1 MTTMTTMTMMTTMT
15 TMTLMATT
23 TMKTRTTKQQST
35 DGDNWG
41 SRIGEKTTM
50 ILGCE
55 TTEEGHGG
63 GDLVEFFE
71 LHKIDSRPTFHP
83 PRSERRTGTYSA
95 CVLGVGLR
103 YRHHDELMMRARSGG
118 SLSVS

>member
-1 MTTMTTMTMMTTMT
+1 MIREKEKMMMTMMMTTTMMTMT

-35 DGDNWG
+35 VGDNWG

-50 ILGCE
+50 SLVCE
-55 TTEEGHGG
+55 TTEEGHVG

-71 LHKIDSRPTFHP
+71 LHEIDCRPTFRP
-83 PRSERRTGTYSA
+83 PGAGEGLVYMQPAQPLER
-95 CVLGVGLR
+95 
-103 YRHHDELMMRARSGG
+103 EMK
-118 SLSVS
+118 

>member
-1 MTTMTTMTMMTTMT
+1 M
-15 TMTLMATT
+15 
-23 TMKTRTTKQQST
+23 KQQLT
-35 DGDNWG
+35 ADGNWG

-63 GDLVEFFE
+63 GDLVEFFQLQE
-71 LHKIDSRPTFHP
+71 INSRPTFRP
-83 PRSERRTGTYSA
+83 LRSGRRIGTYSA

-103 YRHHDELMMRARSGG
+103 YRRHDELMMRARSDDE
-118 SLSVS
+118 LSVS